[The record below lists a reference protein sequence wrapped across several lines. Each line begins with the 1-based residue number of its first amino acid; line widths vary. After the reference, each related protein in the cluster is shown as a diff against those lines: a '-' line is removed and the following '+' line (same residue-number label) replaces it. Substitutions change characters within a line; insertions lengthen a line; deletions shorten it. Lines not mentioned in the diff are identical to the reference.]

1 MFYVILILLHVS
13 WMVVEYLLPQHG
25 GIDMSIYLRCSNVLM
40 TKQRLY
46 DAQVGTTLEQCCGK
60 RVAKSMWRNSL
71 LDTSLLS
78 LPLYHDQY
86 HRAGEVMS
94 TTVQEYVVLL
104 ATFYVKIATV
114 GEP

>member
-25 GIDMSIYLRCSNVLM
+25 GIDMGINLRCSNVLM

-46 DAQVGTTLEQCCGK
+46 DTQVGSTLEQCRGK
-60 RVAKSMWRNSL
+60 RVAESMWRDGL
-71 LDTSLLS
+71 LDACLLS
-78 LPLYHDQY
+78 LPLYHYQY
-86 HRAGEVMS
+86 HRTGEVMS
-94 TTVQEYVVLL
+94 TAIQEYVVLL
-104 ATFYVKIATV
+104 ARFYIKMATD